1 MVNKSINLNNEE
13 WPSYGATLSEG
24 DIIPVENDNTKGS
37 NWTAYVNVVCL
48 LAGSGTLGIT
58 YAIKQGGWISV
69 IILMFSAIISTY
81 SNIKLIECLY
91 YDRKTRKT
99 SMSEIAYN
107 AFGNVGLYIVSFFFN
122 ALALGCP
129 ILYLILAADNS
140 QSLFSNNYNNDDN
153 NDDNNIG
160 INIGM
165 KNWVY
170 IWGIIMFVP
179 FVLLKTM
186 KEAAWLSIFGS
197 LTTALVVVVVSVT
210 SVIEYPN
217 NSHNSHDFINI
228 RNIPIALATFSFSYG
243 GNVVYPHVEASMKN
257 PQAWPK
263 VISFATFTVT
273 LMYFI
278 IGIPSYLTYGQN
290 SLSPIYFNL
299 PVGFSA
305 TISIIM
311 ITAHVLLALPIYQ
324 TAFAIEL
331 ENYLGIT
338 VENLGKSREL
348 IWRIIIRTIIMI
360 FMIYCAINL
369 PYFSDFMALLGAMG
383 NGVLLNFMP
392 IVVWLKLFGWN
403 QLNGWKEKIWVI
415 FALILS
421 SLGAVIGTW
430 DALIALWLDINR

>member
-1 MVNKSINLNNEE
+1 MVDESNNLNYEE
-13 WPSYGATLSEG
+13 WSNYGATLLVEG
-24 DIIPVENDNTKGS
+24 DVIPVENAHTKGS

-69 IILMFSAIISTY
+69 IILMISAIMSTY

-107 AFGNVGLYIVSFFFN
+107 AFGNVG
-122 ALALGCP
+122 
-129 ILYLILAADNS
+129 
-140 QSLFSNNYNNDDN
+140 
-153 NDDNNIG
+153 
-160 INIGM
+160 M
-165 KNWVY
+165 ENWVY

-179 FVLLKTM
+179 FILLKTM
-186 KEAAWLSIFGS
+186 KEAAWL
-197 LTTALVVVVVSVT
+197 
-210 SVIEYPN
+210 
-217 NSHNSHDFINI
+217 
-228 RNIPIALATFSFSYG
+228 SFSYG

-263 VISFATFTVT
+263 VISLATFTVT
-273 LMYFI
+273 IMYFL

-299 PVGFSA
+299 PIGFSV

-348 IWRIIIRTIIMI
+348 IWRIIIRTIITI
-360 FMIYCAINL
+360 SMIYCAINL

-403 QLNGWKEKIWVI
+403 QLNGWKEKFWII
-415 FALILS
+415 FILVFS
-421 SLGAVIGTW
+421 FLGAVIGTW
-430 DALIALWLDINR
+430 DALKALWLDINHQ